1 MTIDATRGYACFDLT
16 LCSEWFPGPDS
27 NQRHHLVNI
36 DKPWRRIRTAAGVE
50 DVRLDDLRRT
60 VGSWLAQGGVDLN
73 RIKDA
78 LRHAKIETMPVYE
91 RLADDA
97 AKPVME
103 EHGRRILEAAGKHKP
118 AEVVRLD
125 RPK

>member
-1 MTIDATRGYACFDLT
+1 MAVPATRGYAGFDAT
-16 LCSEWFPGPDS
+16 PCSEWLPGPDS
-27 NQRHHLVNI
+27 NRRHHLVYI

-50 DVRLDDLRRT
+50 DVRLHDPRRT
-60 VGSWLAQGGVDLN
+60 VGSRLAQGGVDLN

-78 LRHAKIETMPVYE
+78 LRHAKIETTPVYE